1 MSAPHVMSVVTYLPT
16 AEHASTAVGDRVAPR
31 ARAGKVVRSASKKV
45 VRRATVPW
53 IAYGTTALVAVNV
66 LFFGWYL
73 VGVNNF
79 AGLGYDISQARKQ
92 LMKSTEAQRQLQV
105 AMAERSAAVRLR
117 EQALAEQQYVAQG
130 IPEFV
135 PFTTAPTQLSMR

>member
-1 MSAPHVMSVVTYLPT
+1 MSAPHIMSVVTYLPGVEKSSGVAADRT
-16 AEHASTAVGDRVAPR
+16 APHAH
-31 ARAGKVVRSASKKV
+31 AGKVVRAASKKG
-45 VRRATVPW
+45 VRKVAIPW
-53 IAYGTTALVAVNV
+53 TMYGTVALVGINI

-79 AGLGYDISQARKQ
+79 AGLGFDMNQARKQ

-105 AMAERSAAVRLR
+105 SVAERSAVVRMR
-117 EQALAEQQYVAQG
+117 EQAVAEQQYVAQG

-135 PFTTAPTQLSMR
+135 PFTAPTQLSMR

>member
-16 AEHASTAVGDRVAPR
+16 AEHTRATVGDRVAPR
-31 ARAGKVVRSASKKV
+31 VHGGKVVRSASKKV
-45 VRRATVPW
+45 VRRTAVPW
-53 IAYGTTALVAVNV
+53 TVYGTTALVAVNV

-105 AMAERSAAVRLR
+105 AMAERSAAVRIR

-135 PFTTAPTQLSMR
+135 PFTTAPTQVSMR